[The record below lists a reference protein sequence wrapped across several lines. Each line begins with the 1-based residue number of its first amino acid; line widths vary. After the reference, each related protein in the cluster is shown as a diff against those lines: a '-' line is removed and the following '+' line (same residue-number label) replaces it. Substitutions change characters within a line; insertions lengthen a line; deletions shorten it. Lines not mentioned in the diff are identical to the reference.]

1 MRDTIARDG
10 FESRWLILA
19 TLFLART
26 VMGFQFQSIAST
38 APLLAHDLGASYAD
52 IGTLI
57 GLFMLPGVI
66 ISLPGGVFAGR
77 VSDKRLCAAGLALM
91 MLGGVIVGASHDY
104 AAAFAGRLISGTG
117 SVLFNLVITKM
128 ATDWFV
134 GREIVFGM
142 GILLAS
148 WPCGIALGL
157 VVQGRLA
164 AAAGWPAVMH
174 TTAALCLLALLLIAL
189 TYRPPPG
196 ATAVVASGTGKPALP
211 PAAETLP
218 TMVAALI
225 WGAFN
230 LGLVLFFSFAPAL
243 LAEQGMAPLAAA
255 SLASTALWI
264 TMLSVPLCGY
274 AVQRSGHADA
284 AIALFAV
291 IAGLVLAA
299 LTIGTLPAL
308 LCALIGIAIGPPAGA
323 IMALPARVLAPAN
336 RPTGFGVFYTVYY
349 AVLAFG
355 PMLAGGL
362 RDRFATAA
370 AAILL
375 GAALFVACAPL
386 LWLFERLA
394 ARHRGLALR

>member
-1 MRDTIARDG
+1 MREVVTRDG

-26 VMGFQFQSIAST
+26 AMGFQFQSIGST
-38 APLLAHDLGASYAD
+38 APLLARDLGASYAE

-57 GLFMLPGVI
+57 GLFMLPGVL

-77 VSDKRLCAAGLALM
+77 ISDKRLCAAGLVLM
-91 MLGGVIVGASHDY
+91 MLGGIVVGASHDY

-128 ATDWFV
+128 ATDWFA

-157 VVQGRLA
+157 LVQGALA
-164 AAAGWPAVMH
+164 TAAGWPVVMH
-174 TTAALCLLALLLIAL
+174 ATAGLCMFSLLLIAAI
-189 TYRPPPG
+189 YRPPPG
-196 ATAVVASGTGKPALP
+196 AGPAVASRTGKLAP
-211 PAAETLP
+211 PPSAETLP
-218 TMVAALI
+218 TLVAGLI

-243 LAEQGMAPLAAA
+243 MAEQGMAPLAAA

-274 AVQRSGHADA
+274 AVQRSGRADA
-284 AIALFAV
+284 AIAVFGV
-291 IAGLVLAA
+291 VAGLVLAA
-299 LTIGTLPAL
+299 LTTGTLPAL
-308 LCALIGIAIGPPAGA
+308 LCALVGIAIGPPAGA

-336 RPTGFGVFYTVYY
+336 RPMGFGVFYTIYY

-355 PMLAGGL
+355 PMLAGVL
-362 RDRFATAA
+362 RDRFGTAA

-386 LWLFERLA
+386 LWVFERLA
-394 ARHRGLALR
+394 VRRRS

>member
-1 MRDTIARDG
+1 MRDTITRDG

-38 APLLAHDLGASYAD
+38 APLLARDLGASYAE

-57 GLFMLPGVI
+57 GLFMLPGVV

-77 VSDKRLCAAGLALM
+77 VSDKPLCAAGLALM
-91 MLGGVIVGASHDY
+91 MLGGIIVGASHDY
-104 AAAFAGRLISGTG
+104 AVAFAGRLISGTG
-117 SVLFNLVITKM
+117 SVLFNLVVTKM
-128 ATDWFV
+128 TTDWFA

-148 WPCGIALGL
+148 WPCGIAMGL
-157 VVQGRLA
+157 LVQGRLA

-174 TTAALCLLALLLIAL
+174 ASAALCMLSLLLIAA

-196 ATAVVASGTGKPALP
+196 AAAAVASGAGKPALP
-211 PAAETLP
+211 PAAEALP
-218 TMVAALI
+218 TVVAGLI

-255 SLASTALWI
+255 SLASMAVWI
-264 TMLSVPLCGY
+264 TMVSVPLCGY
-274 AVQRSGHADA
+274 AVQRSGRADA
-284 AIALFAV
+284 AIAVFAAL
-291 IAGLVLAA
+291 AGLVLAA
-299 LTIGTLPAL
+299 LTIGWLPGL
-308 LCALIGIAIGPPAGA
+308 LCALIGVAIGPPAGA
-323 IMALPARVLAPAN
+323 IMALPARALAPVN
-336 RPTGFGVFYTVYY
+336 RPMGFGVFYTVYY
-349 AVLAFG
+349 AALAFG

-362 RDRFATAA
+362 RDRFGTAA

-375 GAALFVACAPL
+375 GALLFIACPPL
-386 LWLFERLA
+386 LWLFE
-394 ARHRGLALR
+394 GLLGRRRRSALG